1 MDGAVDRV
9 AGGAGGWGGVG
20 MGMSVGEVH
29 ADILGPHPSSALV
42 RSVPLSECPHPCKLC
57 FPSYSKLG

>member
-1 MDGAVDRV
+1 
-9 AGGAGGWGGVG
+9 